1 VPKAHRVL
9 RHFQS
14 PEHRHSFGAA
24 FALNGASCRICISAG
39 TIAERKQIMKSRDMN
54 QYRDVLLAMRARL
67 LRTVDNLE
75 QSIVDDVHTQ
85 GESNVPTHLA
95 DAASEGLDGNIALVK
110 NEEGL
115 VEQID
120 EALLS
125 LESGAYGKC
134 ASCGKAILAARLEAI
149 PYATR
154 CVSCEGRREGREDRL
169 VRPVLGHETRPWEAA
184 T

>member
-1 VPKAHRVL
+1 MKATD
-9 RHFQS
+9 
-14 PEHRHSFGAA
+14 
-24 FALNGASCRICISAG
+24 LN
-39 TIAERKQIMKSRDMN
+39 K
-54 QYRDVLLAMRARL
+54 YRDALMFMRARL
-67 LRTVDNLE
+67 LRTVDDLE
-75 QSIVDDVHTQ
+75 KSIVDDVHTQ

-95 DAASEGLDGNIALVK
+95 DAATEGLDENIALVK

-125 LESGAYGKC
+125 VENGTYGKC
-134 ASCGKAILAARLEAI
+134 ASCGKEILAARLEAL

-154 CVSCEGRREGREDRL
+154 CVACESRKERRDDRL
-169 VRPVLGHETRPWEAA
+169 LRPVLGHETKPWEAA